1 MTGIVTAIEQ
11 YANEIVKGKAIV
23 GKYIRK
29 LYCDFLLPIVQ
40 GKRADYYYDD
50 KLVNFYFE
58 FSRQCKQSIGKWANQ
73 PIEYLTYQRA
83 FFEALLGIRR
93 RSTHKLRFNQAF
105 VEMGRKNGKTTMLTP
120 LPLFHLLTEPSAQ
133 AYVVATK
140 LSQAKLLWEE
150 CQKMLNRNPDLQAV
164 YKKPIQAPIP
174 TISYKDSKFQAL
186 ALNPKK
192 QDGLNVSLAILDE
205 VHELPR
211 EVYDVL
217 IQGIS
222 ARSEPLLLMIT
233 TAGTKRGGLF
243 DDKVEYSKK
252 LLDGLITDDD
262 SLLPVLYEM
271 DQEDDPYDEK
281 NWYKANPGLG
291 VIKNLDSMRRNAIE
305 AKNDKCF
312 ELTFFTKD
320 LNLVTKSS
328 TAWLMSSTIINH
340 AKYTQNEIYENFKGA
355 IVVGGFD
362 LSMSGDLTAFVTLG
376 FDQKSGNIF
385 CLVQCWCSAKFLNS
399 KDASRSGVPWS
410 AWIHQ
415 GYVKVSGDERIEYR
429 DITEYVV
436 NNVQKYDWVYRKI
449 GYDPYSSSYLINDLQ
464 NEGFSKDKC
473 LISVRQGFKSLSQPM
488 AELKH
493 FLEQKKL
500 VYQDN
505 PVFAWML
512 SNVQLEEDRNGNWMP
527 SKKDSNASS
536 KIDAVSACLDALYC
550 YLQEPFTYMPGYVPA
565 QSETS
570 DIGEEGEDEYG
581 ND

>member
-1 MTGIVTAIEQ
+1 MTAIEEYSQ
-11 YANEIVKGKAIV
+11 KIKKGEVKV

-40 GKRADYYYDD
+40 NKKADYYFDN
-50 KLVNFYFE
+50 KLVDFYFE
-58 FSRQCKQSIGKWANQ
+58 FSKQCKQSIGQWANQ
-73 PIEYLTYQRA
+73 PIEYLFYQRA

-120 LPLFHLLTEPSAQ
+120 LPLFHLLVEPSAQ

-150 CQKMLNRNPDLQAV
+150 CQKMLYRNPDLQAV

-174 TISYKDSKFQAL
+174 TIAYKDSKFQAL

-252 LLDGLITDDD
+252 LLDGVITDDD

-271 DQEDDPYDEK
+271 DEEDDPYDEN

-305 AKNDKCF
+305 AKNDKAF

-340 AKYTQNEIYENFKGA
+340 QKLTQDEIFEKFKGA
-355 IVVGGFD
+355 VVIGGFD
-362 LSMSGDLTAFVTLG
+362 LSMSGDLTAFVTLA
-376 FDQKSGNIF
+376 FDNDTGKIF
-385 CLVQCWCSAKFLNS
+385 CLVQCWCSAKFLTS
-399 KDASRSGVPWS
+399 KEASRSGVPWQ

-429 DITEYVV
+429 DITEYVI

-449 GYDPYSSSYLINDLQ
+449 GYDPYSSAYLINDLM

-473 LISVRQGFKSLSQPM
+473 LVSVRQGFMSLSQPM

-493 FLEQKKL
+493 LLDEKRL
-500 VYQDN
+500 IYQDN

-536 KIDAVSACLDALYC
+536 KIDAVSATLDALYC
-550 YLQEPFTYMPGYVPA
+550 YLQEPFSYMPSFIPSVAGR
-565 QSETS
+565 SEET
-570 DIGEEGEDEYG
+570 EGGDNDG
-581 ND
+581 NY